1 VQHWRSGKEI
11 GVVHPLVTKSFGI
24 ASAASACCV
33 IPDVAFASEAGMMAE
48 VPLPAAAPLLA
59 GALCGI
65 AYLTRRRPE
74 R

>member
-1 VQHWRSGKEI
+1 M
-11 GVVHPLVTKSFGI
+11 VHPLVTMSLGV

-33 IPDVAFASEAGMMAE
+33 VPDVAFAADSDLMAE

-59 GALCGI
+59 GALCGF
-65 AYLTRRRPE
+65 AYLTRRRRE